1 VKLKR
6 LFLLLFIVNISFLSL
21 LVFIISDY
29 HKATTQMEDA
39 YKMQHKSLIL
49 ANELRQSSDDLTRV
63 ARTYVIT
70 GNKMYEEQFHTILDI
85 RNGIIPRPK
94 NYNSIYWDFL
104 TINGSKPSLEGK
116 IVALRDLMKQAGFQ
130 EAELALLYKSQQ
142 ESDDLTYLEI
152 KAMNAIKGIFQDDY
166 GFYTQDSK
174 PNFEMARDIMHSQKY
189 HKAKIAIM
197 KPLDQFYKAF
207 KHRTNKKVEE
217 TKNEVHLLERY
228 VSFSILFLI
237 VLVLFSSFI
246 ILSRIIYPLET
257 LKNAMLRLAKNDME
271 AQIPVHENNDEVSE
285 MIGTVE
291 IFKKNAIELI
301 HSEQKNKSILDLAGD
316 GIFGLDEKGKLTFLN
331 PMACKLL
338 GFSSQEELI
347 GEYLYESIILRGL
360 DSVNKK
366 FTRNEKLMLS
376 KKMEVS
382 FKKLNKSVFPI
393 KYVSTPIYNKKKILL
408 GSVVVFSDIT
418 KEKKN
423 EKQLKKAIKDAK
435 DANDSKSIFLANMSH
450 ELRTPLNAIL
460 GFAQLLK
467 DSRNINSSEKENL
480 NTIHSSGEH
489 LLRIIN
495 EILQL
500 SKIEAGKID
509 MSIDDFNLYDCVDEL
524 KQMFHSRYKN
534 KNLTFSVNISE
545 DVPKYIRADEQ
556 MLKQIIINLLANAL
570 KFTSTGGAT
579 LNIELHSSQ
588 LLFEIIDTGIGI
600 DNKHKKLIFQPFEQ
614 INTNSNI
621 KTSTGLGLSITKK
634 LISKMGG
641 NISLVSTPNKG
652 SKFHFHI
659 NFEVSK
665 KRIIKEIDLQ
675 KRIIGIS
682 GPKDVYTI
690 LVVDDIKENRMLI
703 DQMLS
708 LYGFKIKQAQNC
720 EEAIQIFKNHQID
733 LIFMDILMPSI
744 DGIETSKRIR
754 NLSKGKDIPIIAV
767 SAHAFKK
774 DEEIAI
780 KAGINSFL
788 TKPIQRELIVQTIQQ
803 YLKIEFIYEENIQE
817 NQKFDLKNISEELL
831 LQIKRACKTLDT
843 KTIEALINT
852 KDCDKLLYS
861 QIKNYLLSYN
871 FQNISYLC
879 EKLLSKKI

>member
-1 VKLKR
+1 MKLKQ
-6 LFLLLFIVNISFLSL
+6 LFLLLFIINISFLSL

-29 HKATTQMEDA
+29 HQAIKQMEDA

-85 RNGIIPRPK
+85 RNGIIPRPL

-104 TINGSKPSLEGK
+104 TLNGSKPSLEGET
-116 IVALRDLMKQAGFQ
+116 IALRNLMKQAGFQ
-130 EAELALLYKSQQ
+130 EEELALLYKSQK

-152 KAMNAIKGIFQDDY
+152 KAMNAIKGILQDSF
-166 GFYTQDSK
+166 GFYTKKSK
-174 PNFEMARDIMHSQKY
+174 PNFELARDIMHSQKY

-207 KHRTNKKVEE
+207 KHRTNMKVEE
-217 TKNEVHLLERY
+217 TENEVKLLERY
-228 VSFSILFLI
+228 VSFAILFLI

-257 LKNAMLRLAKNDME
+257 LKNSMLRLAKNDME

-338 GFSSQEELI
+338 GFSSQEKLI
-347 GEYLYESIILRGL
+347 GQYLYESIIYN
-360 DSVNKK
+360 DTNKK

-376 KKMEVS
+376 KKMDAS

-435 DANDSKSIFLANMSH
+435 DANESKSIFLANMSH

-480 NTIHSSGEH
+480 NTIQSSGEH
-489 LLRIIN
+489 LLKIIN

-509 MSIDDFNLYDCVDEL
+509 VNINDFNLYDCIDEL
-524 KQMFHSRYKN
+524 KQMFLSRYEN
-534 KNLTFSVNISE
+534 KNLTFTVTISE
-545 DVPKYIRADEQ
+545 KVPQYIRANEQ
-556 MLKQIIINLLANAL
+556 MLKQILINLLANAL
-570 KFTSTGGAT
+570 KFTLTGGAS
-579 LNIELHSSQ
+579 LNINLSNSQ

-614 INTNSNI
+614 ININSNI
-621 KTSTGLGLSITKK
+621 KNSTGLGLSITKK
-634 LISKMGG
+634 LISTMGG
-641 NISLVSTPNKG
+641 SISIESTPNKG
-652 SKFHFHI
+652 SKFYFLI
-659 NFEVSK
+659 NFEASK
-665 KRIIKEIDLQ
+665 KRIIKEVNLQ

-682 GPKDVYTI
+682 GIKDVYTI
-690 LVVDDIKENRMLI
+690 LIVDDIKENRTLL

-708 LYGFKIKQAQNC
+708 RYGFKVVQAQNC
-720 EEAIQIFKNHQID
+720 TEALQVFENNQID
-733 LIFMDILMPSI
+733 LIFMDILMPEI
-744 DGIETSKRIR
+744 NGIETSKQIR

-774 DEEIAI
+774 DKEEAM
-780 KAGINSFL
+780 KADINSFL
-788 TKPIQRELIVQTIQQ
+788 TKPIQSELIEETLKE
-803 YLKIEFIYEENIQE
+803 YLSLEFIYEETIIE
-817 NQKFDLKNISEELL
+817 NHKFDLEKIPKKLLFEINEASKTLDRKTIEFLINTEDCEELL
-831 LQIKRACKTLDT
+831 NQKIKDYLKTY
-843 KTIEALINT
+843 K
-852 KDCDKLLYS
+852 
-861 QIKNYLLSYN
+861 
-871 FQNISYLC
+871 FQKISLLC
-879 EKLLSKKI
+879 EKLLLREI